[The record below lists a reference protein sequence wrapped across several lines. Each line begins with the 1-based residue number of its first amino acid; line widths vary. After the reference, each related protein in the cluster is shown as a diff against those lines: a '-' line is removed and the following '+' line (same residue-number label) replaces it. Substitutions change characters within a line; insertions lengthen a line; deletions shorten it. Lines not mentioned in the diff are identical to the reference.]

1 MWRRS
6 APRRRSIAM
15 STNAEIALAILAAF
29 GIVGLFTLMGAYVI
43 IGMAWEKSPLRS
55 RRGTAREGQPSGRIL
70 ARRALT
76 LRCPRCGRGQIF
88 GSRFRMNQIC
98 PVCGV
103 TFWKAQGEW
112 LGPAIMDYMVATAS
126 ALLAWAILVLLGA
139 SATLQLIV
147 ASLAAIVITAAMSR
161 WSRSLWTV
169 FLYISGDMSQTD
181 PPKPTRRITN

>member
-1 MWRRS
+1 M
-6 APRRRSIAM
+6 SI
-15 STNAEIALAILAAF
+15 NAEITLAILAAF
-29 GIVGLFTLMGAYVI
+29 GILGLFTVMGAYVI

-55 RRGTAREGQPSGRIL
+55 RRGTAREGHPSGWML

-88 GSRFRMNQIC
+88 GSHFRMNQSC
-98 PVCGV
+98 PLCGV

-112 LGPAIMDYMVATAS
+112 LGPVVMDYMVATAS
-126 ALLAWAILVLLGA
+126 ALLAWATLVLLGA

-147 ASLAAIVITAAMSR
+147 ASLAALLISAAMSR

-169 FLYISGDMSQTD
+169 LLYISGDMSEAD
-181 PPKPTRRITN
+181 PPKPTRRIAK